1 MIDIGDSANRPVST
15 RSALFAAA
23 LFAAVITAPQATA
36 AAAAPPTP
44 ADWAA
49 LATLPDW
56 TGIWIPHVPDQK
68 AKEKTDLPP
77 WTPAVQKQIDFLFAE
92 EAAGRPKLILAHC
105 LPHGMPSWMLMTH
118 NAMEI
123 LYTPGRITM
132 LGEGDGN
139 RMRRIYTDGRKH
151 PEDPDLTIH
160 GHSIG
165 HWEGDTLVVDTVG
178 IIPQSYIAV
187 SEAVGV
193 PNNGDIHVTERIR
206 LAAPDTMHVELEITA
221 PKVMTKPWKTTRIFL
236 RRRGP
241 VYDIVEG
248 QCMQGQLDPA
258 VDKDGN
264 MIFQHVPPAADGALP
279 VSPQ

>member
-1 MIDIGDSANRPVST
+1 MSLLSL
-15 RSALFAAA
+15 RSCR
-23 LFAAVITAPQATA
+23 A
-36 AAAAPPTP
+36 AAAAMVVALMAAPGAMAAAQAPAA
-44 ADWAA
+44 ADWVAIA
-49 LATLPDW
+49 KLPDW
-56 TGIWIPHVPDQK
+56 SGIWIPHVIDQK
-68 AKEKTDLPP
+68 AKEKSDRPP
-77 WTPAVQKQIDFLFAE
+77 WLPAIQKQIDFLFAE

-105 LPHGMPSWMLMTH
+105 MPHGMPSWMLMTH

-139 RMRRIYTDGRKH
+139 RMRRIYTDGRRH

-165 HWEGDTLVVDTVG
+165 HWEGETLVVDTVG
-178 IIPQSYIAV
+178 IIPQGYIAV

-221 PKVMTKPWKTTRIFL
+221 PKVLSRPWKTTRIFL

-241 VYDIVEG
+241 IYDIVEG
-248 QCMQGQLDPA
+248 QCVQGQLA
-258 VDKDGN
+258 EAEDKDGN
-264 MIFQHVPPAADGALP
+264 MIFEHVPPAPDGSLP
-279 VSPQ
+279 VDPQ

>member
-1 MIDIGDSANRPVST
+1 MKSASVRTYLGGVLAATVTFAP
-15 RSALFAAA
+15 LAAA
-23 LFAAVITAPQATA
+23 QEAR
-36 AAAAPPTP
+36 AAAPTA

-49 LATLPDW
+49 LAQLPDW
-56 TGIWIPHVPDQK
+56 SGIWIPHVIDQR
-68 AKEKTDLPP
+68 AQEKSNPPP
-77 WTPAVQKQIDFLFAE
+77 WLPAIQKQIDFMYAE

-123 LYTPGRITM
+123 LATPGRITM
-132 LGEGDGN
+132 LGEADGN
-139 RMRRIYTDGRKH
+139 RMRRIYTDGRPH

-178 IIPQSYIAV
+178 IIPQAYIAV

-193 PNNGDIHVTERIR
+193 PNNGDIHVVERIR
-206 LAAPDTMHVELEITA
+206 LVDPNTMHVEMEITA
-221 PKVMTKPWKTTRIFL
+221 NKVLSRPWKTTRIFL
-236 RRRGP
+236 RRRGQI
-241 VYDIVEG
+241 YDIVEG
-248 QCMQGQLDPA
+248 QCVQGQIVEA

-264 MIFQHVPPAADGALP
+264 MIFEHVPPSADGSLP
-279 VSPQ
+279 VDRP